1 MTGSIETD
9 STKDDYYLAG
19 LEGGALSM
27 QPFCGCG
34 NGLGEDYFC
43 DRCRQKCSCRRIVCR
58 DPETLAMVKRY
69 IRKSS
74 RFSGF
79 RAELAEAP

>member
-19 LEGGALSM
+19 MEGGALSM

-34 NGLGEDYFC
+34 NDLGEDYFC
-43 DRCRQKCSCRRIVCR
+43 DRCRKKCSCRRIICR
-58 DPETLAMVKRY
+58 DSETLALVKRH

-74 RFSGF
+74 LFSGF
-79 RAELAEAP
+79 RAELADVP